1 MCDHDAVITPVV
13 FTNGLYIKFYTILP
27 YRYLPHYGRHARIA
41 VMFFLSYSSIGC
53 WWLVLWW
60 VSRSGG
66 DGVQGGYIKKH
77 RKNREKLPWEYLIC
91 CRGVKLFL
99 LKYVTITTVPTA
111 TVATVTITTVT
122 NITTVTVTTVT
133 ITTVTIN

>member
-1 MCDHDAVITPVV
+1 MYGLHKIFVSSS
-13 FTNGLYIKFYTILP
+13 TNKEKT
-27 YRYLPHYGRHARIA
+27 
-41 VMFFLSYSSIGC
+41 
-53 WWLVLWW
+53 
-60 VSRSGG
+60 SRES
-66 DGVQGGYIKKH
+66 
-77 RKNREKLPWEYLIC
+77 RKAALKYLIC

-111 TVATVTITTVT
+111 TVATVTITGVT